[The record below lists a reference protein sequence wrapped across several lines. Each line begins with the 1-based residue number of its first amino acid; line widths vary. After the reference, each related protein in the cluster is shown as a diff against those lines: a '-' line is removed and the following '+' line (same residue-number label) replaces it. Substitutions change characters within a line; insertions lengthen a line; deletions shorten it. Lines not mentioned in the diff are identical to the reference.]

1 MSVAGYTDYIG
12 SNEYNLKLSVRRANS
27 VKKYLLKRHVPAS
40 SITITGYGEENPIA
54 PNETPEG
61 RQKNRRVEFQI
72 TK

>member
-27 VKKYLLKRHVPAS
+27 VRIYLLKKHVPAK
-40 SITITGYGEENPIA
+40 SITIIGYGEENPIA

>member
-1 MSVAGYTDYIG
+1 
-12 SNEYNLKLSVRRANS
+12 VRI
-27 VKKYLLKRHVPAS
+27 YLLKKHVPAK
-40 SITITGYGEENPIA
+40 SITIIGYGEENPIA